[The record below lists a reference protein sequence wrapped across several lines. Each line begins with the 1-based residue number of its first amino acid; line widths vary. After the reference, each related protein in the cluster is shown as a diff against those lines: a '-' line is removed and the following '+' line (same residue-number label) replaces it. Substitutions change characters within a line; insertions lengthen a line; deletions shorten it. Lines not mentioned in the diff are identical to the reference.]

1 MLDRGG
7 LYRFFSLDQTPLPT
21 FYCCTST
28 WTRGMFQVVNSNPA
42 CKICD
47 PPDSGT
53 RAAATEL
60 KGNYRWINRSQE
72 FRDSFGCA
80 RLLLKDRS
88 LGRRSKTRRVFS
100 NGNDALGNGVFKI
113 IWSRTPLWLP
123 CGVVYLRCIPTGGI
137 ESNVISS
144 TEVRYT
150 GRRKPTVDK

>member
-1 MLDRGG
+1 MVISGG
-7 LYRFFSLDQTPLPT
+7 DQ
-21 FYCCTST
+21 
-28 WTRGMFQVVNSNPA
+28 
-42 CKICD
+42 
-47 PPDSGT
+47 SGT
-53 RAAATEL
+53 TSMTMGADGRMHMAVTRVPVAKFAEMLSRFVDKPVIDMTEL